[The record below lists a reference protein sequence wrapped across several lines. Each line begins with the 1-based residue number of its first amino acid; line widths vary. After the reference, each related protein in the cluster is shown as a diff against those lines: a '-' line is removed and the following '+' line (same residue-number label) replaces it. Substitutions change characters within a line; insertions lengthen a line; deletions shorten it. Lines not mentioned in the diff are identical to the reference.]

1 MFKLWGTGSQSQHW
15 QETRRELD
23 RLRQEVAELKNEL
36 NLLRARSCSLN
47 TLDLSLLGEQYWTG
61 DTPALLQ
68 QPAAALED
76 VNVSPDP
83 QQAEEIGAE
92 SSSQQS
98 EEISAVSDRQQEKV
112 WAAESAAVPVQ
123 LPESARDGV
132 LEAAGED
139 RAPCDQSTPQP
150 DSPDTMADP
159 AVQDWAVLKPLPRP
173 KKWWKIWVR
182 KPTYGRSV

>member
-23 RLRQEVAELKNEL
+23 QLRQEVAELKNEL
-36 NLLRARSCSLN
+36 TLLRARSCNLN

-68 QPAAALED
+68 QPAAALEEA
-76 VNVSPDP
+76 SAQPDR
-83 QQAEEIGAE
+83 QQAEEASAE
-92 SSSQQS
+92 PDWPQ
-98 EEISAVSDRQQEKV
+98 AVV
-112 WAAESAAVPVQ
+112 GAAESEVAAAQ
-123 LPESARDGV
+123 LPETARDGV
-132 LEAAGED
+132 REPDGEGE
-139 RAPCDQSTPQP
+139 APCAQGAPQP
-150 DSPDTMADP
+150 GSPDTSGAA
-159 AVQDWAVLKPLPRP
+159 AVQDWAVLKPPSQP